1 MSQSRPADCLSLA
14 KHHLTKPEGERA
26 AASPSTKPAPETTV
40 VALIRLDT
48 A

>member
-1 MSQSRPADCLSLA
+1 MSQSRPADFLSLA
-14 KHHLTKPEGERA
+14 KHHLTNPERERA
-26 AASPSTKPAPETTV
+26 AARPSTKPAPETTD